1 MKEDIR
7 WHALITGPITGPDEA
22 LAFVSG
28 CGFCTWG
35 PVPRLPFPNLAEAMG
50 ETATSVLERTWSWK
64 DELHFAQQL
73 YYGKIIAGQPS
84 FLAPDYL
91 PDFIAALA
99 GRGLEHERDVRGLYF
114 DGRLSGEAKAIYG
127 WLLDHPAQPTR
138 ELRRGT
144 RLGEKTKKLAT
155 ERALVELQ
163 RRFLVCKVDLTGR
176 TRGTYSYVWDLA
188 ERFWPQAFVDARR
201 TSPTAARSKI
211 RGQLHEFGI
220 VPSPQLERHLFLW
233 TWVHSYLASTRNA
246 AVG

>member
-1 MKEDIR
+1 MTEAGG
-7 WHALITGPITGPDEA
+7 WHALIPRPITGPEEA
-22 LAFVSG
+22 LAFVTG

-35 PVPRLPFPNLAEAMG
+35 PVPRLLFPNLAEAMG

-64 DELHFAQQL
+64 DDLHFAQQL

-99 GRGLEHERDVRGLYF
+99 GYGLEHERDVTRLYF
-114 DGRLSGEAKAIYG
+114 DGQLSGEARAIYD

-144 RLGEKTKKLAT
+144 RLGERSKKLAT

-163 RRFLVCKVDLTGR
+163 HRFLVCKVDLTGR
-176 TRGTYSYVWDLA
+176 TRGENSSVT
-188 ERFWPQAFVDARR
+188 P
-201 TSPTAARSKI
+201 K
-211 RGQLHEFGI
+211 
-220 VPSPQLERHLFLW
+220 
-233 TWVHSYLASTRNA
+233 
-246 AVG
+246 

>member
-1 MKEDIR
+1 MKEAIR
-7 WHALITGPITGPDEA
+7 WHALITGPIKEPDEA
-22 LAFVSG
+22 LAFVNG

-35 PVPRLPFPNLAEAMG
+35 PVPRLPFPNLAESMG

-64 DELHFAQQL
+64 DDLHFAQQL

-99 GRGLEHERDVRGLYF
+99 GRGLEYERDVTHLYF
-114 DGRLSGEAKAIYG
+114 DGRLSGEAKAIYD

-144 RLGEKTKKLAT
+144 RLGDTSKKLAT

-188 ERFWPQAFVDARR
+188 ERFWPHAFADARH
-201 TSPTAARSKI
+201 TAPSAARSKI
-211 RGQLHEFGI
+211 RSQLHEFGLM
-220 VPSPQLERHLFLW
+220 PSPQLEKHLFLW
-233 TWVHSYLASTRNA
+233 T
-246 AVG
+246 

>member
-1 MKEDIR
+1 MNDAVR
-7 WHALITGPITGPDEA
+7 WHSLITRQITGPDEA
-22 LAFVSG
+22 LAFITE

-35 PVPRLPFPNLAEAMG
+35 PVPHMTFPNLAEAMG
-50 ETATSVLERTWSWK
+50 ETATSVLERTWVWK
-64 DELHFAQQL
+64 DDLHLAHKL

-99 GRGLEHERDVRGLYF
+99 GRGLEYEPDVTWLYF
-114 DGRLSGEAKAIYG
+114 DGRLSSEAKAIYD

-138 ELRRGT
+138 ELRRST
-144 RLGEKTKKLAT
+144 RLGETSKKLAT

-176 TRGTYSYVWDLA
+176 TRGTYSYIWDLA
-188 ERFWPQAFVDARR
+188 ERFWPHAFVDSHH

-211 RGQLHEFGI
+211 RSQLRTFG
-220 VPSPQLERHLFLW
+220 VAPSPHLEQYLFLW
-233 TWVHSYLASTRNA
+233 T
-246 AVG
+246 